1 MRRALGTFVVFLLAT
16 LAASE
21 AHATLSRAMDLAELV
36 RESEIVALVQVRGQS
51 ARRDARQRIV
61 TDVEMDLLEP
71 VKGSPG
77 ARFTLIQLGGELG
90 EVGMAIAGETS
101 FVDGR
106 RYLVFA
112 RRSTMSPGY
121 RPVGMS
127 QGVML
132 VDDDP
137 QGNPQAHPG
146 GGGLSLVDPR
156 TGAHQPPALLGP
168 TRLDVLLDE
177 IRRLAD
183 R

>member
-101 FVDGR
+101 FDVSKID
-106 RYLVFA
+106 VEKI
-112 RRSTMSPGY
+112 
-121 RPVGMS
+121 VMS

-177 IRRLAD
+177 IRRLAEL
-183 R
+183 